1 MRDILTAFLVFSLLF
16 VLAILAALA
25 FSGHLTV

>member
-16 VLAILAALA
+16 VFAVLVALA
-25 FSGHLTV
+25 FSGQATV